1 MNDWLE
7 GQNRP
12 NADHRAYR
20 RAPETVDLERLEEV
34 GDLHFQASAF
44 SSALDYYRRLLDE
57 KHLRRLPPQR
67 CLGILRKSFD
77 VALNIG
83 DLGLAESLLHRA
95 CGFLDD
101 TEELDAAER
110 NHLQALLLGQ
120 RACLHIQRGSYTE
133 ALRAAKHAFA
143 ILAITDEHREVAHL
157 QVTMGACHHRL
168 GRLEKAEEFYRD
180 ALSTF
185 RRIGDELGTAA
196 LFSNLA
202 LLHKNACRW
211 DQSLSLMEKA
221 VTLAKKHGATHLLS
235 RLHLN
240 EGIILTKINRLGEAR
255 TALEKC
261 LRLSRS
267 LGDRSRLTKANL
279 AFGKLEIQ
287 TGRLARAEELVQEGK
302 LIAEQERFLRE
313 STIADELLGDILL
326 ARGEVEKALFN
337 YSLGLEKSR
346 SLGQVNDLE
355 GELLRRVAEAQRLLG
370 QVQDAIETGLAAIAV
385 CEKCGELFELGF
397 CHRNLGFAYAAR
409 DDWQRVDSHFRQA
422 IADFDRQ
429 NLTRQW
435 CLAVLDFF
443 QARLATAGQAELL
456 LLRRYLLAAQEEG
469 AAAVSEHMLCKL
481 LHGLAEVQL
490 RLGQYD
496 DSLLTVYELERN
508 ASGLEDTEL
517 SRAVADL
524 RGKIEQGLLGGLEDA
539 DSQLQAISGI
549 PGIFSRSDTS
559 IPRNLSSV
567 LQAGLERVRADCGFI
582 AMEGS
587 RQGGAGFRIVA
598 REGMTDNLA
607 EQLTRWF
614 GEQGDATDAAG
625 TCLFSRLG
633 GQDVLL
639 QAVPALRGQARSCVF
654 MPIALHDRRFGLLF
668 LGKSRIST
676 PQGSFGRTALDFLAT
691 YMGFLALFLYEKSRG
706 VPLESGEHIPTPI
719 EGVESFENIITQN
732 ETMLEM
738 LALIRKVAPSDLTT
752 LLNGETGTGKGLLA
766 YAIHALS
773 RRQDRRFL
781 AINCAAI
788 PETLLESELF
798 GHRKGSFTG
807 AHKDKLGLLVE
818 AQGGTVFLDEIGKM
832 PLSMQ
837 GKLLHFLDT
846 KVVRPVGSVRE
857 QRIDV
862 RIVCASKTDLQ
873 EQARRGLFLE
883 DLYYRLLDFPLDI
896 PPLRERRD
904 DIQLLVHHFI
914 ERFCEELGAE
924 QLGCS
929 SPFLDA
935 LIQHD
940 WPGNVR
946 ELEKCIKR
954 AIVLGQGEGMLRPE
968 HLPPALVGYSL
979 ARGSQSKVPCL
990 RETLAAVEC
999 REITQALKTTRGNK
1013 AKAARML
1020 GISYPNLLKKVRFYG
1035 IKVA

>member
-1 MNDWLE
+1 M
-7 GQNRP
+7 
-12 NADHRAYR
+12 
-20 RAPETVDLERLEEV
+20 
-34 GDLHFQASAF
+34 
-44 SSALDYYRRLLDE
+44 
-57 KHLRRLPPQR
+57 
-67 CLGILRKSFD
+67 
-77 VALNIG
+77 
-83 DLGLAESLLHRA
+83 
-95 CGFLDD
+95 
-101 TEELDAAER
+101 
-110 NHLQALLLGQ
+110 
-120 RACLHIQRGSYTE
+120 
-133 ALRAAKHAFA
+133 
-143 ILAITDEHREVAHL
+143 
-157 QVTMGACHHRL
+157 
-168 GRLEKAEEFYRD
+168 
-180 ALSTF
+180 
-185 RRIGDELGTAA
+185 
-196 LFSNLA
+196 
-202 LLHKNACRW
+202 
-211 DQSLSLMEKA
+211 
-221 VTLAKKHGATHLLS
+221 
-235 RLHLN
+235 
-240 EGIILTKINRLGEAR
+240 
-255 TALEKC
+255 
-261 LRLSRS
+261 
-267 LGDRSRLTKANL
+267 
-279 AFGKLEIQ
+279 
-287 TGRLARAEELVQEGK
+287 
-302 LIAEQERFLRE
+302 
-313 STIADELLGDILL
+313 
-326 ARGEVEKALFN
+326 
-337 YSLGLEKSR
+337 
-346 SLGQVNDLE
+346 
-355 GELLRRVAEAQRLLG
+355 
-370 QVQDAIETGLAAIAV
+370 
-385 CEKCGELFELGF
+385 
-397 CHRNLGFAYAAR
+397 
-409 DDWQRVDSHFRQA
+409 
-422 IADFDRQ
+422 
-429 NLTRQW
+429 
-435 CLAVLDFF
+435 
-443 QARLATAGQAELL
+443 
-456 LLRRYLLAAQEEG
+456 
-469 AAAVSEHMLCKL
+469 
-481 LHGLAEVQL
+481 
-490 RLGQYD
+490 
-496 DSLLTVYELERN
+496 
-508 ASGLEDTEL
+508 
-517 SRAVADL
+517 
-524 RGKIEQGLLGGLEDA
+524 
-539 DSQLQAISGI
+539 
-549 PGIFSRSDTS
+549 
-559 IPRNLSSV
+559 
-567 LQAGLERVRADCGFI
+567 
-582 AMEGS
+582 
-587 RQGGAGFRIVA
+587 
-598 REGMTDNLA
+598 
-607 EQLTRWF
+607 
-614 GEQGDATDAAG
+614 
-625 TCLFSRLG
+625 
-633 GQDVLL
+633 
-639 QAVPALRGQARSCVF
+639 
-654 MPIALHDRRFGLLF
+654 
-668 LGKSRIST
+668 
-676 PQGSFGRTALDFLAT
+676 
-691 YMGFLALFLYEKSRG
+691 
-706 VPLESGEHIPTPI
+706 ESGEHIPTPI